1 MVFITPGEGFFFW
14 RGVFVAFAG
23 VFREKWVHG
32 VVFWV
37 VKRGVFAW

>member
-1 MVFITPGEGFFFW
+1 MVFITPGEDFFLAW
-14 RGVFVAFAG
+14 CFVDFAG